1 MIESLTDLELHFLDA
16 SLAIEKNN
24 FVELEKQVSTC
35 KECVT
40 YVDSEDGTL
49 LHVAAQKGTPEMIE
63 FLYHAGSD
71 LNQRIREKT
80 PLCFAVLDNR
90 ADNVRKL
97 IQLGAELDS
106 EDSVSNPLLT
116 AISKNNEEIAG
127 LLIDAGIDLTVQYST
142 RDDDWWD
149 ALSFAEYYE
158 CDGIRQMI
166 LDKMEKEGIDY
177 EAIEP
182 LTDDDFE
189 DEVYLEDYYGEKLGK
204 IAIEYDE
211 TDIQKKIYDGKIRLI
226 SEVDLYIDVILPDE
240 TRDYITLVTVGMS
253 EEPMAETEEDQK
265 FAELLMKLPADWDI
279 GLDALS
285 DMTKNWPFRML
296 LKAAHLGHKFEG
308 RYIDE
313 TTVIPS
319 GNPNDA
325 ILYFD
330 GETELSSVMLCRSED
345 IPPLTVDDEMTIDF
359 FTLIPITEEEAE
371 LVRREG
377 SEAVKKKLPKGE
389 VVDMER
395 EYLI

>member
-1 MIESLTDLELHFLDA
+1 MIEELTDLELHFLDA
-16 SLAIEKNN
+16 SIAIEKDN
-24 FVELEKQVSTC
+24 FTELKKQVSEC
-35 KECVT
+35 KKCVT
-40 YVDSEDGTL
+40 HIDSEDGTL
-49 LHVAAQKGTPEMIE
+49 LHLAAYKGTPEMIE

-71 LNQRIREKT
+71 LNIIIREKT
-80 PLCFAVLDNR
+80 PVCFAALGNKV
-90 ADNVRKL
+90 DNVRML

-116 AISKNNEEIAG
+116 AILKNNEEIAKM
-127 LLIDAGIDLTVQYST
+127 LIDAGIDLTIQYST

-166 LDKMEKEGIDY
+166 LDKLEKDGIDY
-177 EAIEP
+177 DSIEP

-189 DEVYLEDYYGEKLGK
+189 EEISLEDYYEEKLGK

-211 TDIQKKIYDGKIRLI
+211 ADLQKKIYDGKIRLI
-226 SEVDLYIDVILPDE
+226 SEVDLYIDVIMPDE
-240 TRDYITLVTVGMS
+240 NRDYITLVTVGMS
-253 EEPMAETEEDQK
+253 EEPMAETDEGQK
-265 FAELLMKLPADWDI
+265 FAELLMKLPADWDVN
-279 GLDALS
+279 LESLS
-285 DMTKNWPFRML
+285 DMTKSWPFRML
-296 LKAAHLGHKFEG
+296 LKTAHLGHKFEG
-308 RYIDE
+308 AYIDE
-313 TTVIPS
+313 TTIIPS

-330 GETELSSVMLCRSED
+330 GDTELSSVMLCHSED
-345 IPPLTVDDEMTIDF
+345 IPPLKVDDEMTINF

-371 LVRREG
+371 LVRKEG
-377 SEAVKKKLPKGE
+377 SETVKKRLPKGE

>member
-1 MIESLTDLELHFLDA
+1 MTENDKKSHIIKAGVAIKTEKFETLRELVD
-16 SLAIEKNN
+16 EWP
-24 FVELEKQVSTC
+24 
-35 KECVT
+35 ECVK
-40 YVDSEDGTL
+40 YIDPEYGTL
-49 LHVAAQKGTPEMIE
+49 LHLASYKGTPEMIE
-63 FLYHAGSD
+63 FLYQAGSD
-71 LNQRIREKT
+71 LNKVLSEYT

-211 TDIQKKIYDGKIRLI
+211 TDIQKKIYDGKIRLN

-253 EEPMAETEEDQK
+253 EEPMAETEDGQK

-279 GLDALS
+279 GLEALS

-296 LKAAHLGHKFEG
+296 LKTAHLGHKFEG

-345 IPPLTVDDEMTIDF
+345 IPPLTVDDEITIDF